1 MKYLEAST
9 SFHPITGWHTTKR
22 QEELWESR
30 QRCRKARNER
40 LRESKKQEYENT
52 NGNFTDTEV

>member
-1 MKYLEAST
+1 MKYLEVST

-52 NGNFTDTEV
+52 N